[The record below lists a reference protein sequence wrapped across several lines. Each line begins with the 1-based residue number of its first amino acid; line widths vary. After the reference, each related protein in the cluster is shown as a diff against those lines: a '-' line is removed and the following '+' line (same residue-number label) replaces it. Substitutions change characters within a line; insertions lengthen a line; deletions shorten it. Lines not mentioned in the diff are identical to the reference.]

1 MILEEQKTFFGHT
14 VGEIVRERL
23 KKDDEEDDEEEE
35 HFTYEAFTYDWF
47 VSLSVALA
55 CLLIAGLMSGLAIG
69 LAAID

>member
-23 KKDDEEDDEEEE
+23 KEDDDEEEE

>member
-1 MILEEQKTFFGHT
+1 

-23 KKDDEEDDEEEE
+23 KEDDEEEE
-35 HFTYEAFTYDWF
+35 EEHFKYEAFTYDWF
-47 VSLSVALA
+47 LSLSVALA

>member
-1 MILEEQKTFFGHT
+1 MILEEQKIYFGHT

-23 KKDDEEDDEEEE
+23 KEDDEEEEE